1 MLKLHVLGV
10 GDAFT
15 ERYHNACLCIEDPGS
30 GLRLQID
37 CPPAFPR
44 VLADHRARTGSD
56 LSAANIDHLLLTHLH
71 GDHCGG
77 TEAFLYLRRFVLQK
91 KPTLYGAAEVL
102 SELWPTRLRG
112 GMERLLLGAPEYSPE
127 QIAARFA
134 RSARTADRA
143 PEYSPEQIAAR
154 LARSAGAASRAP
166 ETVDPGGAAPEP
178 FIDSPAREREMIEAP
193 GPLKQLGLLD
203 YTDRVDLQAGVTRL
217 GPLLIERRFTR
228 HHIPTTAIRVSLD
241 RGPGRSRPLLGYSA
255 DTAFDPDLIA
265 WLAEA
270 ELIIHETNF
279 GVHTPLASLLQLPAE
294 VRARMRLIHYPDLLA
309 PETAPIECLREGQIL
324 QLGD

>member
-15 ERYHNACLCIEDPGS
+15 ERYHNACLCIEEPRS
-30 GLRLQID
+30 GLRLQVD

-44 VLADHRARTGSD
+44 VLADHRARSGSD

-77 TEAFLYLRRFVLQK
+77 TEAFLYLRRFVLGK

-112 GMERLLLGAPEYSPE
+112 GMERLLLSAPESDPVAV
-127 QIAARFA
+127 AARFA
-134 RSARTADRA
+134 
-143 PEYSPEQIAAR
+143 
-154 LARSAGAASRAP
+154 
-166 ETVDPGGAAPEP
+166 PGGAASSFINSPE
-178 FIDSPAREREMIEAP
+178 RERQMITAP
-193 GPLKQLGLLD
+193 GPLKQLELLD
-203 YTDRVDLQAGVTRL
+203 YTDRVDLQAGVTRV
-217 GPLLIERRFTR
+217 GPLRIERRFTR

-241 RGPGRSRPLLGYSA
+241 QGGAPARPLFGYSA
-255 DTAFDPDLIA
+255 DTAFDPELIA

-270 ELIIHETNF
+270 ELVIHETNF
-279 GVHTPLASLLQLPAE
+279 GVHTPLASLLLLPAE
-294 VRARMRLIHYPDLLA
+294 LRARMRLIHYPDQLD
-309 PETAPIECLREGQIL
+309 PETSPITCLREGQVL
-324 QLGD
+324 MLGE

>member
-15 ERYHNACLCIEDPGS
+15 ERYHNACLCIEDPDS

-112 GMERLLLGAPEYSPE
+112 GMERLLLGAPEYSAE
-127 QIAARFA
+127 EIAARFA
-134 RSARTADRA
+134 R
-143 PEYSPEQIAAR
+143 PVGAAG
-154 LARSAGAASRAP
+154 AQASAGP
-166 ETVDPGGAAPEP
+166 EAAAPEP
-178 FIDSPAREREMIEAP
+178 FIDSPARERELIEAP

-241 RGPGRSRPLLGYSA
+241 RGAGRSRPLFGYSA

-279 GVHTPLASLLQLPAE
+279 GVHTPLAALLQLPAE

-324 QLGD
+324 QLGG

>member
-15 ERYHNACLCIEDPGS
+15 ERYHNACLCIEEPRS
-30 GLRLQID
+30 GLRLQVD

-44 VLADHRARTGSD
+44 VLADHRARSGSD

-77 TEAFLYLRRFVLQK
+77 TEAFLYLRRFVFGK

-102 SELWPTRLRG
+102 SELWSTRLRG
-112 GMERLLLGAPEYSPE
+112 GMERLLLSAPELDPAAV
-127 QIAARFA
+127 AARFA
-134 RSARTADRA
+134 PGR
-143 PEYSPEQIAAR
+143 
-154 LARSAGAASRAP
+154 AASS
-166 ETVDPGGAAPEP
+166 
-178 FIDSPAREREMIEAP
+178 FIDSPERERQMITAP
-193 GPLKQLGLLD
+193 GPMKQLELLD
-203 YTDRVDLQAGVTRL
+203 YTDRVDLQAGVTRV
-217 GPLLIERRFTR
+217 GPLRIERRFTR

-241 RGPGRSRPLLGYSA
+241 TGGAPARPLFGYSA
-255 DTAFDPDLIA
+255 DTAFDPELIA

-279 GVHTPLASLLQLPAE
+279 GVHTPLASLLLLPAE
-294 VRARMRLIHYPDLLA
+294 LRARMRLIHYPDQLD
-309 PETAPIECLREGQIL
+309 PETSPIACLREGQVL
-324 QLGD
+324 TLGA

>member
-15 ERYHNACLCIEDPGS
+15 ERYHNACLCIEEPSS

-44 VLADHRARTGSD
+44 VLADHRARSGSD
-56 LSAANIDHLLLTHLH
+56 LAAANIDHLLLTHLH

-77 TEAFLYLRRFVLQK
+77 TEAFLYMRRFILQN

-112 GMERLLLGAPEYSPE
+112 GMERLLLGAPEYSAE
-127 QIAARFA
+127 EIAARFA
-134 RSARTADRA
+134 RLTRA
-143 PEYSPEQIAAR
+143 AGAQA
-154 LARSAGAASRAP
+154 SAGPAA
-166 ETVDPGGAAPEP
+166 AAPEP

-241 RGPGRSRPLLGYSA
+241 RGAGRSRPLFGYSA

-270 ELIIHETNF
+270 DLVIHETNF
-279 GVHTPLASLLQLPAE
+279 GVHTPLAALLKLPAE
-294 VRARMRLIHYPDLLA
+294 LRARMRLIHYPDLLDPA
-309 PETAPIECLREGQIL
+309 TAPIECLREGQIL
-324 QLGD
+324 QLGG

>member
-15 ERYHNACLCIEDPGS
+15 ERYHNACLCIEEPRS
-30 GLRLQID
+30 GLRLQVD

-44 VLADHRARTGSD
+44 VLADHRARSGSD

-77 TEAFLYLRRFVLQK
+77 TEAFLYLRRFVFGK

-112 GMERLLLGAPEYSPE
+112 GMERLLLSAPELDPAAV
-127 QIAARFA
+127 AARFA
-134 RSARTADRA
+134 
-143 PEYSPEQIAAR
+143 
-154 LARSAGAASRAP
+154 
-166 ETVDPGGAAPEP
+166 PGGAASS
-178 FIDSPAREREMIEAP
+178 FIDSPERERQMITAP
-193 GPLKQLGLLD
+193 GPLKQLELLD
-203 YTDRVDLQAGVTRL
+203 YTDRVDLQAGVTRV
-217 GPLLIERRFTR
+217 GPLRIERRFTR

-241 RGPGRSRPLLGYSA
+241 TGDASARPLFGYSA
-255 DTAFDPDLIA
+255 DTAFDPELIA

-279 GVHTPLASLLQLPAE
+279 GVHTPLASLLLLPAE
-294 VRARMRLIHYPDLLA
+294 LRARMRLIHYPDQLD
-309 PETAPIECLREGQIL
+309 PETSPITCLREGQVL
-324 QLGD
+324 TLGT

>member
-15 ERYHNACLCIEDPGS
+15 ERHHNTCLCIEDSES

-44 VLADHRARTGSD
+44 VLADHRARSGSD
-56 LSAANIDHLLLTHLH
+56 LSTANLDHLLLTHLH

-77 TEAFLYLRRFVLQK
+77 TEAYLYLRRFVYGK

-102 SELWPTRLRG
+102 DELWPTRLRG
-112 GMERLLLGAPEYSPE
+112 GMERLMLSAPAFDVAEVN
-127 QIAARFA
+127 
-134 RSARTADRA
+134 
-143 PEYSPEQIAAR
+143 AR
-154 LARSAGAASRAP
+154 LAAP
-166 ETVDPGGAAPEP
+166 TDGGERW
-178 FIDSPAREREMIEAP
+178 IDSAARETEMIQAP

-203 YTDRVDLQAGVTRL
+203 YTDRVDLQAGVTRI

-228 HHIPTTAIRVSLD
+228 HHIPTTALRVSLD
-241 RGPGRSRPLLGYSA
+241 TGSGDGRRRPLLGYSA

-270 ELIIHETNF
+270 ALVVHETNF
-279 GVHTPLASLLQLPAE
+279 GVHTPLSALLTLPADL
-294 VRARMRLIHYPDLLA
+294 RARMRLIHYPDQLD
-309 PETAPIECLREGQIL
+309 PDTAPIECLREGQIL
-324 QLGD
+324 QLG

>member
-15 ERYHNACLCIEDPGS
+15 ERYHNACLCIEEPSS
-30 GLRLQID
+30 GLRLQVD

-44 VLADHRARTGSD
+44 VLADHRQRSGSD

-77 TEAFLYLRRFVLQK
+77 TEAFLYLRRFVLGK

-112 GMERLLLGAPEYSPE
+112 GMERLLLSVPAPDPATV
-127 QIAARFA
+127 AARFA
-134 RSARTADRA
+134 TPTADR
-143 PEYSPEQIAAR
+143 
-154 LARSAGAASRAP
+154 GAL
-166 ETVDPGGAAPEP
+166 P
-178 FIDSPAREREMIEAP
+178 FIDSPERERELITAP
-193 GPLKQLGLLD
+193 GPLKQLELLD
-203 YTDRVDLQAGVTRL
+203 YTDRVDLQTGGTRI

-228 HHIPTTAIRVSLD
+228 HHIPTTAIRVSVD
-241 RGPGRSRPLLGYSA
+241 TGGARPRPLFGYSA

-279 GVHTPLASLLQLPAE
+279 GVHTPLSSLLLLPAE
-294 VRARMRLIHYPDLLA
+294 LRARMRLIHYPDLLD
-309 PETAPIECLREGQIL
+309 PDTSPITCLREGQVL
-324 QLGD
+324 TLG

>member
-15 ERYHNACLCIEDPGS
+15 ERYHNACLCIEEPHS
-30 GLRLQID
+30 GLRLQVD

-44 VLADHRARTGSD
+44 VLADHRARSGSD

-77 TEAFLYLRRFVLQK
+77 TEAFLYLRRFVFGK

-112 GMERLLLGAPEYSPE
+112 GMERLLLSVPEPDPAAV
-127 QIAARFA
+127 AARFA
-134 RSARTADRA
+134 PA
-143 PEYSPEQIAAR
+143 
-154 LARSAGAASRAP
+154 
-166 ETVDPGGAAPEP
+166 PGGAASS
-178 FIDSPAREREMIEAP
+178 FIDSPERERQMITAP
-193 GPLKQLGLLD
+193 GPLKQLELLD
-203 YTDRVDLQAGVTRL
+203 YTDRVDLQAGVTRV
-217 GPLLIERRFTR
+217 GPLRIERRFTR

-241 RGPGRSRPLLGYSA
+241 KGGAPARPLFGYSA
-255 DTAFDPDLIA
+255 DTAFDPELIA

-279 GVHTPLASLLQLPAE
+279 GVHTPLASLLLLPAE
-294 VRARMRLIHYPDLLA
+294 LRARMRLIHYPDQLD
-309 PETAPIECLREGQIL
+309 PETSPIACLREGQVL
-324 QLGD
+324 TLGA

>member
-15 ERYHNACLCIEDPGS
+15 ERYHNACLCIEEPAS
-30 GLRLQID
+30 GLRLPID

-44 VLADHRARTGSD
+44 VLFDHRARSGSD

-112 GMERLLLGAPEYSPE
+112 GMERLLLTAPEFSAGE
-127 QIAARFA
+127 ITAHLARAAAAR
-134 RSARTADRA
+134 SHA
-143 PEYSPEQIAAR
+143 PAPGSPG
-154 LARSAGAASRAP
+154 SPDS
-166 ETVDPGGAAPEP
+166 PGLW
-178 FIDSPAREREMIEAP
+178 IDSPVREREMIEAP
-193 GPLKQLGLLD
+193 GPLKQLDLLD
-203 YTDRVDLQAGVTRL
+203 YTDRVDLQAGGTRL

-241 RGPGRSRPLLGYSA
+241 RGPGRCRPLLGYSA

-270 ELIIHETNF
+270 ELIVHETNF
-279 GVHTPLASLLQLPAE
+279 GVHTPLASLLQLPPE
-294 VRARMRLIHYPDLLA
+294 LRARMRLIHYPDLLD

-324 QLGD
+324 QLGA

>member
-15 ERYHNACLCIEDPGS
+15 ERYHNACLCIEDPSS
-30 GLRLQID
+30 GLRLQVD

-44 VLADHRARTGSD
+44 VLSDHRARSGSD
-56 LSAANIDHLLLTHLH
+56 LSAGNIDHLLLTHLH

-112 GMERLLLGAPEYSPE
+112 GMERLLLSAPEYS
-127 QIAARFA
+127 AA
-134 RSARTADRA
+134 
-143 PEYSPEQIAAR
+143 EIAAR
-154 LARSAGAASRAP
+154 LGRSAGAAGRAP
-166 ETVDPGGAAPEP
+166 ESAEPGGVAPGSGA

-203 YTDRVDLQAGVTRL
+203 YTDRVDLQPGVTRI

-241 RGPGRSRPLLGYSA
+241 RPGSSRPLFGYSA

-270 ELIIHETNF
+270 ELVIHETNF

-294 VRARMRLIHYPDLLA
+294 LRARMRLIHYPDQLE

-324 QLGD
+324 QLGA

>member
-15 ERYHNACLCIEDPGS
+15 ERYHNACLCIEEPQS
-30 GLRLQID
+30 GLRLQVD

-44 VLADHRARTGSD
+44 VLADHRARSGSD
-56 LSAANIDHLLLTHLH
+56 LSVANIDHLLLTHLH

-77 TEAFLYLRRFVLQK
+77 TEAFLYMRRFILGK
-91 KPTLYGAAEVL
+91 KPTLYGATEVL

-112 GMERLLLGAPEYSPE
+112 GMERLLLSTPELDP
-127 QIAARFA
+127 
-134 RSARTADRA
+134 SA
-143 PEYSPEQIAAR
+143 
-154 LARSAGAASRAP
+154 
-166 ETVDPGGAAPEP
+166 VAAPFAATP
-178 FIDSPAREREMIEAP
+178 DSGPRFIDSTERAQQMLTAP
-193 GPLKQLGLLD
+193 GPLKQLELLD
-203 YTDRVDLQAGVTRL
+203 YTDRVDLDVGVTRV
-217 GPLLIERRFTR
+217 GPLRIERRFTR

-241 RGPGRSRPLLGYSA
+241 QGGARSRPLFGYSA

-279 GVHTPLASLLQLPAE
+279 GTHTPLASLLQLPAE
-294 VRARMRLIHYPDLLA
+294 VRARMRLIHYPDMLD
-309 PETAPIECLREGQIL
+309 PETAPIACLREGQVL
-324 QLGD
+324 TLTS

>member
-15 ERYHNACLCIEDPGS
+15 ERYHNACLCIEEPSS

-44 VLADHRARTGSD
+44 VLADHRARSGSD
-56 LSAANIDHLLLTHLH
+56 LSAENLDHLLLTHLH

-77 TEAFLYLRRFVLQK
+77 TEAFLYLRRFVFQK
-91 KPTLYGAAEVL
+91 KPTLYGAREVL
-102 SELWPTRLRG
+102 DELWPTRLRG
-112 GMERLLLGAPEYSPE
+112 GMEQLMLGVPALDPTE
-127 QIAARFA
+127 
-134 RSARTADRA
+134 
-143 PEYSPEQIAAR
+143 IAAR
-154 LARSAGAASRAP
+154 LAPPLPSPG
-166 ETVDPGGAAPEP
+166 TVPW
-178 FIDSPAREREMIEAP
+178 IDSPARAQEMLESP

-228 HHIPTTAIRVSLD
+228 HHIPTTAIRVSVD
-241 RGPGRSRPLLGYSA
+241 SPGGGRRPLLGYSA

-270 ELIIHETNF
+270 ELIVHETNF
-279 GVHTPLASLLQLPAE
+279 GVHTPLASLLLLPAE
-294 VRARMRLIHYPDLLA
+294 LRARMRLIHYPDMLD
-309 PETAPIECLREGQIL
+309 PDTAPITCLREGQIL
-324 QLGD
+324 PLG

>member
-15 ERYHNACLCIEDPGS
+15 ERYHNTCLCLEEPES

-44 VLADHRARTGSD
+44 VLFDHRARSGSD
-56 LSAANIDHLLLTHLH
+56 LSTANLDHLLLTHLH

-77 TEAFLYLRRFVLQK
+77 TEAYLYLRRFGYGK
-91 KPTLYGAAEVL
+91 KPTLYGAPEVL
-102 SELWPTRLRG
+102 DALWPTRLRG
-112 GMERLLLGAPEYSPE
+112 GMERLMLSAPTFEP
-127 QIAARFA
+127 AAV
-134 RSARTADRA
+134 T
-143 PEYSPEQIAAR
+143 AR
-154 LARSAGAASRAP
+154 LAALP
-166 ETVDPGGAAPEP
+166 DGGERW
-178 FIDSPAREREMIEAP
+178 IDSAAREQEMIAAP
-193 GPLKQLGLLD
+193 GPMRELGLLD

-228 HHIPTTAIRVSLD
+228 HHIPTTALRISLD
-241 RGPGRSRPLLGYSA
+241 TGRRDGRRPRPLLGYSA

-270 ELIIHETNF
+270 ELVVHETNF
-279 GVHTPLASLLQLPAE
+279 GVHTPLAALLTLPAE
-294 VRARMRLIHYPDLLA
+294 LRTRMRLIHYPDQLD
-309 PETAPIECLREGQIL
+309 PDTAPIECLREGQIL
-324 QLGD
+324 SLTA